1 VQEINQQE
9 SRDDGDQN
17 EQIVRTSAMPKQT
30 IADHIYSSIRR
41 DLMECRW
48 PAGHTLKIR
57 TLAAEFGV
65 SAMPVRLALKRLG
78 EEGALTVSEN
88 RSARVPFI
96 SQQRFSEFYEI
107 TVRLETL
114 ALERAFQR
122 INADQLKALIDRADE
137 TRLDIE
143 GGQIAGYA
151 QRFNSILMELYRIG
165 GSSALIEF
173 IENAWVNVAPP
184 SNAVFEAPMFV
195 TKIHAHLLEILQAF
209 RRKDL
214 DAAVMALV
222 AALSYAER
230 AMNLLM
236 DMEHTSRPLNQK
248 RPPKEVSSA
257 SRGERRRDVMSDR

>member
-1 VQEINQQE
+1 MQKIDQEE
-9 SRDDGDQN
+9 SRDEGGRK
-17 EQIVRTSAMPKQT
+17 EQVIRPPATPKQT
-30 IADHIYSSIRR
+30 IADQIYGSIRR

-78 EEGALTVSEN
+78 EEGALTVEEN
-88 RSARVPFI
+88 RSARVPTI

-122 INADQLKALIDRADE
+122 INADQLKKLIDRADE
-137 TRLDIE
+137 TQLDIE
-143 GGQIAGYA
+143 AGRISGYA

-173 IENAWVNVAPP
+173 IEYAWVNVAPP

-195 TKIHAHLLEILQAF
+195 SKIHAHLLEILQAF

-214 DAAVMALV
+214 EAAEIALV

-236 DMEHTSRPLNQK
+236 DMEQTSKSLNQK
-248 RPPKEVSSA
+248 RRPKEAASSNR
-257 SRGERRRDVMSDR
+257 S